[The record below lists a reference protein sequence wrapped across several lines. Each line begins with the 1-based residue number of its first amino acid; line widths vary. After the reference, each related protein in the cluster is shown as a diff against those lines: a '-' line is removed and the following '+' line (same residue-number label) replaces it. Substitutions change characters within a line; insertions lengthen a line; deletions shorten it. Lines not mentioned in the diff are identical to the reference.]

1 VPETPPCASQDDLL
15 TFPSET
21 DSDSAPV
28 AIAAGDDVDGALIFA
43 AEPVA
48 LVHTPVPPPSS
59 SEVDALLEFASDTGR
74 PKIAAPCQPLQP
86 VYTAPQVEEPSAFDR
101 LRPVIVR
108 WVLPSAAAFTIGVM
122 SVLVSLREQESISTH
137 VENPAPEVARV
148 VPDAASVPAPPASPS
163 QPDPLFDPSI
173 APGVASSMGPRDLRT
188 LPRVS
193 VQRLVVPPPPLP
205 RLDTRVA
212 IQAPSRAPLA
222 TVATRSVGTR
232 GEKVPSPA
240 PSRPALPAVETLP
253 LASLPLAAR
262 GRELPDAVLIAPP
275 RVAAVAAEPA
285 VLTSRDEEFAV
296 RRALLSYETAYE
308 NLNVA
313 ATAEVWPNVDRQ
325 KLSRAFAM
333 LKSQGLEFQSCSIT
347 VRDASAT
354 AYCRGTYQ
362 YVRKVGNP
370 TPLLAEQQWVF
381 KMRRAGST
389 WKIDDVSASQEAVL
403 AAQRMR
409 GQG

>member
-1 VPETPPCASQDDLL
+1 M
-15 TFPSET
+15 
-21 DSDSAPV
+21 
-28 AIAAGDDVDGALIFA
+28 GALLFA
-43 AEPVA
+43 AEPMA
-48 LVHTPVPPPSS
+48 RVHTPVPPPSS

-74 PKIAAPCQPLQP
+74 PKVAASRQPMP
-86 VYTAPQVEEPSAFDR
+86 AINRAPRVEEPGAFDR
-101 LRPVIVR
+101 WRPVIVR
-108 WVLPSAAAFTIGVM
+108 WVLPSAAAFAIGVM
-122 SVLVSLREQESISTH
+122 SVLVSLRDQDAIPTY
-137 VENPAPEVARV
+137 VENPAAEAARP
-148 VPDAASVPAPPASPS
+148 VPDAVSVPAPPPSRS
-163 QPDPLFDPSI
+163 QPDLLFDPSI
-173 APGVASSMGPRDLRT
+173 APGVASGMIASRDLRT

-193 VQRLVVPPPPLP
+193 VQRLVVPPPPTP
-205 RLDTRVA
+205 RQEARVA
-212 IQAPSRAPLA
+212 VQMPGRGPVA
-222 TVATRSVGTR
+222 TGATAARERSVATR
-232 GEKVPSPA
+232 GETIPSPA
-240 PSRPALPAVETLP
+240 ASRPLPAVETPPIASIP
-253 LASLPLAAR
+253 LSASRRA
-262 GRELPDAVLIAPP
+262 LPDAILIAPP
-275 RVAAVAAEPA
+275 RAAAVEPA

-347 VRDASAT
+347 VRDANAT

-381 KMRRAGST
+381 KMHRTGSA

-403 AAQRMR
+403 AAQRTR